1 MNQYSQGFFII
12 IILILSIF
20 MIINPAATVMAASG
34 GFKIWYT
41 VVLPA
46 LLPFFIVAELLVS
59 LGFVNFLGVLLE
71 PVMRPLFKLPGCS
84 ALVITMGF
92 TSGFPMGAVLTKK
105 LYDEKLLT
113 GEEAERLVS
122 FTNNSSPLF
131 IIGAVGVG
139 MFASPVLGYILA
151 LAHYLSNLL
160 LGILWR
166 YRAVEVVRVKEKP
179 PHLWK
184 AAWNA
189 MQKNSNLNQG
199 GFGKLMG
206 ESIKNSLNN
215 ILAIAGFIIIFSV
228 FTRMFAVWGLMD
240 LLAAVLSSLFA
251 FLDMPYAV
259 AYGMATGIFEIS
271 IGSQAAI
278 AASGATIYKLLAVSS
293 ILAFSGLS
301 IIAQVMGIIAGVPV
315 RLSFYLLTRL
325 LQILL
330 SGVISLGAYFY
341 LMARNP
347 GVPSFTVPYT
357 QVLYSFDAW
366 SFSLYCLLCCLVIIG
381 FMIIQRLAQEI

>member
-20 MIINPAATVMAASG
+20 MIINPSATVSAASG

-41 VVLPA
+41 VVVPA

-59 LGFVNFLGVLLE
+59 LGFVSFLGVLLE

-92 TSGFPMGAVLTKK
+92 TSGFPMGAVLTKR

-139 MFASPVLGYILA
+139 MFGSPVLGYILA
-151 LAHYLSNLL
+151 FSHYLSNLL

-166 YRAVEVVRVKEKP
+166 FKAVEVLRGKENP
-179 PHLWK
+179 THLLQASWES
-184 AAWNA
+184 
-189 MQKNSNLNQG
+189 MQKNSGLNQN

-206 ESIKNSLNN
+206 DAIKNSLNN
-215 ILAIAGFIIIFSV
+215 ILAIAGFIVIFSV

-240 LLAAVLSSLFA
+240 LLASGLQSLFV
-251 FLDMPYAV
+251 FLDLPFPV

-271 IGSQAAI
+271 IGSQATI
-278 AASGATIYKLLAVSS
+278 AASGETVYKLLAVSS

-301 IIAQVMGIIAGVPV
+301 IIAQVMGIVSGTPV
-315 RLSFYLLTRL
+315 RLSFYLLARL
-325 LQILL
+325 LQILF
-330 SGVISLGAYFY
+330 SGVISLAAYY
-341 LMARNP
+341 ALMAKSP
-347 GVPSFTVPYT
+347 GVPSFTAPYS

-366 SFSLYCLLCCLVIIG
+366 SFSLYCLLFCLLIIG
-381 FMIIQRLAQEI
+381 FMIILRVAQEF